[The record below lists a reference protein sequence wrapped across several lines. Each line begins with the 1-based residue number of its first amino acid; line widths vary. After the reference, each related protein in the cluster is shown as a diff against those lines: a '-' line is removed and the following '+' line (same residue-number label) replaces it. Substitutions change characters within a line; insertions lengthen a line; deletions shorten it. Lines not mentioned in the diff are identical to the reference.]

1 MRTLSAIFM
10 TISLVGITAI
20 ATAQDLPV
28 VTAVKA
34 QQPITVDGSLD
45 EEVWQEGEWCGEF
58 RLLGKP
64 ELKAEAQT
72 RFKIAFDDENI
83 YIGAVLDEPN
93 MDQLKATV
101 SERDGWVHRDDCLEF
116 MIDPQGERTEYFHFT
131 VNVLGTVYDSE
142 VRQGG
147 HVMTKEWNCP
157 WEVGVTKQA
166 ASWTVEVR
174 VPVVYLGL
182 TAASSGDWALNVA
195 RERQAGQ
202 QELSAFIN
210 TLGGF
215 HQPANYAV
223 LKLPGADFSKYLWDI
238 KSPFEVT
245 VLPRD
250 GRLVYQAKTH
260 ITNETGRFWFF
271 SVAPGLQMGTKHET
285 GARVPQ
291 GLDAGQGRE
300 MSFSVPVAEQ
310 GKQTLQIR
318 LLDRRNP
325 RRILAVK
332 TLPVELS
339 YSPITI
345 DVTQPCYR
353 NSIYAT
359 EDLREIK
366 ANVHLALTDD
376 EVDGTVIKPALMHRT
391 KLVSSGDAVK
401 VAESV
406 EVAVPIKDLADGSY
420 RLVVTAEKAGAVLH
434 RQSVPITKLPP
445 APNGHEWRLDEN
457 NVLLHNGEPYLIY
470 GWFGGTADELA
481 DPNLPYTASQYY
493 SAQWYDSEKVR
504 QDFFDPMT
512 EAGSF
517 ITIYPYPNTVPRR
530 MMGPEDWQRP
540 LNEEEKT
547 ALRQRIAELKDHP
560 AVWAWYLADE
570 PELRPALPQ
579 RMREIYEIIRDE
591 DPYHPQLLLNDT
603 IAGIYKYAGSSDIF
617 IPDPY
622 PLFIEGGDAAS
633 PIGKTSKF
641 MQACYEAGGG
651 RKGLM
656 ITPQAFNYGDY
667 GRLGNRAPNFTELR
681 NQAYQAIV
689 NRTTGILWYTHS
701 AMFNYPASGLGV
713 AWIGHEIMDLKGAVL
728 SPPVEGLEISAE
740 QPEEVQASLRRVGDD
755 IYLFVVNTS
764 TEAQQITVKMPD
776 AAPAE
781 LTVVSESR
789 TVPVKDGAV
798 TDRFE
803 KYATHIYTT
812 DKELGSRAQVQDAL
826 TEIAAAEQAM
836 KKPGNLAFKD
846 SGVVVEASSSRGDH
860 EMKAVDGAMKG
871 LAWCDNT
878 YLKLPDW
885 LSLTWPEPQTIGRVV
900 IYTGSIADLKLQ
912 VPDENTEDGW
922 RSITEVQELDQPSV
936 ALEFEPMQIKSFRI
950 FSTKLRGDGR
960 FSTIHEVEAYAK

>member
-1 MRTLSAIFM
+1 MRTLRNTLIPVLFLTM
-10 TISLVGITAI
+10 TAI
-20 ATAQDLPV
+20 AAAQELPV
-28 VTAVKA
+28 VTALKA
-34 QQPITVDGSLD
+34 QQPLSLDGSLD
-45 EEVWQEGEWCGEF
+45 EQVWQQGEWYGQF

-64 ELKAEAQT
+64 ELQAEAQT
-72 RFKIAFDDENI
+72 RFKLAFDAENL
-83 YIGAVLDEPN
+83 YLGAVLAEPN
-93 MDQLKATV
+93 MDQLKVTAT
-101 SERDGWVHRDDCLEF
+101 ERDGKVHRDDCLEF
-116 MIDPQGERTEYFHFT
+116 MIDPQGDRTEYFHFT
-131 VNVLGTVYDSE
+131 LNALGTLYDSE

-147 HVMTKEWNCP
+147 QVMTKEWDCP
-157 WEVGVTKQA
+157 WEAAVTKQE
-166 ASWTVEVR
+166 ASWTVEAR

-182 TAASSGDWALNVA
+182 TAESVGDWAVNVA

-223 LKLPGADFSKYLWDI
+223 LRLPDADFSKYLWDI
-238 KSPFEVT
+238 KSPFEVS

-271 SVAPGLQMGTKHET
+271 SLAPGLQMGSQHET
-285 GARVPQ
+285 GPRVPQ

-300 MSFSVPVAEQ
+300 MVFAVPVPAA

-325 RRILAVK
+325 RRLLAVK

-345 DVTQPCYR
+345 VVTQPAYR

-359 EDLREIK
+359 QKLSEIR
-366 ANVHLALTDD
+366 AEVHLALRED
-376 EVDGTVIKPALMHRT
+376 EAEGAVVTPVLMDRT
-391 KLVSSGDAVK
+391 KLVSKGEAVAA
-401 VAESV
+401 AESV
-406 EVAVPIKDLADGSY
+406 AVAVPIEDLAEGSY
-420 RLVVTAEKAGAVLH
+420 RLVVTVEKAGEALY
-434 RQSVPITKLPP
+434 RESVPLAKLPP

-457 NVLLHNGEPYLIY
+457 NMLLHNGEPYLIY
-470 GWFGGTADELA
+470 GWFSGNAEELA
-481 DPNLPYTASQYY
+481 DPSLPYTATQSYN
-493 SAQWYDSEKVR
+493 AQWYDSEKVR
-504 QDFFDPMT
+504 EEVFDPVA
-512 EAGSF
+512 EAGGF

-540 LNEEEKT
+540 LNDEEKT

-570 PELRPALPQ
+570 PELTPALPQ

-603 IAGIYKYAGSSDIF
+603 IGGLHKYAGSSDIF

-651 RKGLM
+651 RKGIM
-656 ITPQAFNYGDY
+656 VVPQAFNYGDY

-681 NQAYQAIV
+681 NQAYQAIA
-689 NRTTGILWYTHS
+689 NRATGILWYSHS
-701 AMFNYPASGLGV
+701 AMFNYPACELGV
-713 AWIGHEIMDLKGAVL
+713 AWIGHELMDLKEAVL
-728 SPPVEGLEISAE
+728 SPPVAGLEIEAE
-740 QPEEVQASLRRVGDD
+740 QPEEAQASLRRVGDD
-755 IYLFVVNTS
+755 LYLFVVNTA
-764 TEAQQITVKMPD
+764 TAAQQITVKMPQPT
-776 AAPAE
+776 PAE
-781 LTVVSESR
+781 LTVVSENR
-789 TVPVKDGAV
+789 AVPVKAGAV
-798 TDRFE
+798 TDSFA

-812 DKELGSRAQVQDAL
+812 VKALGSRAQLDDAL
-826 TEIAAAEQAM
+826 AEITAAEQAM
-836 KKPGNLAFKD
+836 RKPGNLAFRD
-846 SGVVVEASSSRGDH
+846 SEVVVAASSSRGNH
-860 EMKAVDGAMKG
+860 EMKVLDGAVKG
-871 LAWCDNT
+871 LAWSDDT
-878 YLKLPDW
+878 YRKLPDW
-885 LSLTWPEPQTIGRVV
+885 LSLTWPEPQTIGRIV

-912 VPDENTEDGW
+912 VPDENAADGW
-922 RSITEVQELDQPSV
+922 RTLAEAQELNQPSV
-936 ALEFEPMQIKSFRI
+936 ELQFEPIPLKSFRI
-950 FSTKLRGDGR
+950 LSTKLRDDAK
-960 FSTIHEVEAYAK
+960 FSIIYEVEAYAK